1 MQENTRIESGV
12 VPHEQHGSL
21 PIALEVVD
29 GQMSPC
35 LLEGESRSMW
45 MSRVRAALGTES
57 DDLVWYVL
65 CALYR
70 ASKKPEGMKLN
81 AMLAQI
87 REGQPRDVQE
97 MILLAQ
103 MAATN
108 QRLQEALTMQIHD
121 YDAEDALVKAK
132 IVAQYGRLYDHQLE
146 ALRKYRRTG
155 DQTITIV
162 HSQKAIVGIKTE

>member
-1 MQENTRIESGV
+1 MQANARTESDIV
-12 VPHEQHGSL
+12 ATEQLNSL
-21 PIALEVVD
+21 PIKVD
-29 GQMSPC
+29 MVNGQLAPH
-35 LLEGESRSMW
+35 LLPGEDRSKW
-45 MSRVRAALGTES
+45 TARVRAAFGTDN

-65 CALYR
+65 CTLYR

-87 REGQPRDVQE
+87 REGRPRDVQE

-103 MAATN
+103 MAATH
-108 QRLQEALTMQIHD
+108 QRLQDTLAVQIRD
-121 YDAEDALVKAK
+121 YDAEDALVRAK
-132 IVAQYGRLYDHQLE
+132 IVAQYGWLYDHQLE

-162 HSQKAIVGIKTE
+162 HSQNAVVGIKTE

>member
-1 MQENTRIESGV
+1 MQDETRTQDSAVAPEKIS
-12 VPHEQHGSL
+12 SL
-21 PIALEVVD
+21 PIALEVID
-29 GQMSPC
+29 GQMAPC
-35 LLEGESRSMW
+35 LMGGESQSMW
-45 MSRVRAALGTES
+45 MARVRAALGTDN

-65 CALYR
+65 CTLYR

-108 QRLQEALTMQIHD
+108 QRLQDALAVQIRD
-121 YDAEDALVKAK
+121 YDAEDALLRAK
-132 IVAQYGRLYDHQLE
+132 IVGQYGRLYDHQLE

-162 HSQKAIVGIKTE
+162 HSQNAVVGIKAK